1 MNIQDHPEYQAL
13 KNEIAQQTEESN
25 KALFELLSN
34 VSPER
39 TLSVKDVAEILK
51 VHEVSVRRWIK
62 SGELKAVHFH
72 GYRIDPISFMAF
84 VRNRI
89 TEVKNFNEEPSQ

>member
-1 MNIQDHPEYQAL
+1 MNIQNHPEYQAL

-39 TLSVKDVAEILK
+39 TLSVKDVSEILK

-84 VRNRI
+84 VRNRMN
-89 TEVKNFNEEPSQ
+89 EVKNFNAEQQQ

>member
-13 KNEIAQQTEESN
+13 KNQISQQTEESN

-39 TLSVKDVAEILK
+39 TLI
-51 VHEVSVRRWIK
+51 R
-62 SGELKAVHFH
+62 G
-72 GYRIDPISFMAF
+72 
-84 VRNRI
+84 
-89 TEVKNFNEEPSQ
+89 